1 MSLITPEPG
10 PLVTGLDD
18 RTSTVTSLMHDV
30 AEGLGDLPEETWS
43 SLGQLS
49 RALHIADDAGL
60 DATLV
65 AVLAAAVG
73 LIDGAQAAG
82 LNLFEKGKFI
92 PQAVLGSTPPPLDEL
107 QKRTGVGPCIDASR
121 EQTTI
126 EITDTRHDDR
136 WPDFTALAEEVGVSS
151 MLCVPL
157 WVDQRRV
164 GSLSLY
170 SPTVAAFSPSATQLA
185 GLYATHAALALAQAQ
200 RAEQLQRVVASRD
213 LIGQAKGI
221 LMATRGWRAQEAFD
235 ALVDTSQRLNQK
247 VVDIAEAVA
256 TTGQLPAVD

>member
-1 MSLITPEPG
+1 M
-10 PLVTGLDD
+10 
-18 RTSTVTSLMHDV
+18 TSLMHDV